1 MQSIVEM
8 FRIALDNIGRENVK
22 FTTGGMLQRRKS
34 KVPLLDVPKGM
45 PRNLSESQLLQ
56 ISSKA
61 FSNVAGQFSKLGQSL
76 NPNKTK
82 SNASASSSANN
93 SKRTSP
99 TSVNKTAQINP
110 QVMRQSQTSIEKA
123 VEAMEKP
130 VFTVGR
136 QTKYSSGS
144 DSEENDSSIYEP
156 DIDSDTELAISAI
169 TAAEKVNFNNEN
181 NFLPSVGIVMGNA
194 QEAAAATQSSSG
206 GGMQQLQDKDNYS
219 KHLEDVSSIS
229 ISSVANNVTLPTGL
243 LENAPPVRPITPNPQ
258 ICVQD
263 DGGNFTATNAEDQ
276 QQARSVFYL

>member
-1 MQSIVEM
+1 
-8 FRIALDNIGRENVK
+8 
-22 FTTGGMLQRRKS
+22 
-34 KVPLLDVPKGM
+34 M
-45 PRNLSESQLLQ
+45 PRNLSESQLMQ

-76 NPNKTK
+76 NPNKSKQT
-82 SNASASSSANN
+82 ASASSSGNN

-99 TSVNKTAQINP
+99 TSSINKTAQINP
-110 QVMRQSQTSIEKA
+110 QVMRQSQTSIDKA
-123 VEAMEKP
+123 IEATEKP
-130 VFTVGR
+130 IFTVGR
-136 QTKYSSGS
+136 QPKYSSGS

-156 DIDSDTELAISAI
+156 EVDSDTDLAISAI

-194 QEAAAATQSSSG
+194 QEAAAATQSATG
-206 GGMQQLQDKDNYS
+206 EGMQQLSDKDNYA

-229 ISSVANNVTLPTGL
+229 ISSVANNVTFPTGL

-263 DGGNFTATNAEDQ
+263 DGGNYTAEETAQ
-276 QQARSVFYL
+276 PRSVFYL